1 VSESSPSVG
10 TIVVEAVQ
18 RRLPAEITRKHVTVA
33 LAVAVVAF
41 GAALR
46 FVGSNWDEGKHLHPD
61 DRFISSVADN
71 THWPG
76 AVNYFRVE
84 SSKLNPYNT
93 SQGQAYIYGTL
104 PLFATKLVAT
114 GLGDAGYGQLNI
126 VGRRLAAL
134 LDTLTI
140 VLVFFIA
147 LQLLD
152 GFGRLQALQGALLAA
167 LLYAFTV
174 TAIQHAHFFTT
185 DAWLVFFGTLTFYLA
200 LRVIRAGADEGSRR
214 LTPLLPLLGVALG
227 LTVACKVSGALIL
240 LPVVLALAGRSL
252 IIARWAGLPEAF
264 GRFAIALLTVGISA
278 YVAFRAVSPYV
289 FAHSSWI
296 DVTLN
301 QSFRDALDAQRRAAS
316 GAGLYPPAYQ
326 WLLSSPVWSP
336 LENLVVWQ
344 LGIPFGIAALV
355 GLAVLVV
362 RIGRTALRGIAER
375 GRELEPAVISKLTA
389 QAMVAGFTVLV
400 FLYFGTQF
408 VHSGRYLL
416 PMVPLLAVA
425 AAYGVV
431 VLTRD
436 HARLRLGVSAV
447 LVATTAL
454 YAVAFTHVYTEP
466 NSRLAATDWLNEHVP
481 SGATIAN
488 EHWDDPL
495 PVGGLWI
502 DPAATRSVPGA
513 YRGVVVPVFDADDP
527 TKLRKLY
534 DSLSG
539 ADYYVLSSPR
549 AWNTIGRLPDRFPLM
564 TRFYRELFAGRLG
577 FVRAEEFTSYPQ
589 LFGVELSDGGAEE
602 AFSVYDHPRVMIFR
616 RASALTFA
624 EFERTLCSRRLSPA
638 CD

>member
-1 VSESSPSVG
+1 M
-10 TIVVEAVQ
+10 VETLQ
-18 RRLPAEITRKHVTVA
+18 RRLPAELTRKHVAVGF
-33 LAVAVVAF
+33 AVAALVF

-61 DRFISSVADN
+61 DRYISSVADN

-76 AVNYFRVE
+76 ALTYFRVE
-84 SSKLNPYNT
+84 SSELNPYNT
-93 SQGQAYIYGTL
+93 PQGQAYIYGTL

-114 GLGDAGYGQLNI
+114 ALGDAGYGQLNI

-147 LQLLD
+147 MQLLD
-152 GFGRLQALQGALLAA
+152 GFGRRRALQGALLAA
-167 LLYAFTV
+167 LLYAFAV

-200 LRVIRAGADEGSRR
+200 LRVIRSGTDEGSRR
-214 LTPLLPLLGVALG
+214 LTPLLPLLGVAVG
-227 LTVACKVSGALIL
+227 VTVACKVSGGLIL

-252 IIARWAGLPEAF
+252 IIARWAGLQEALTRF
-264 GRFAIALLTVGISA
+264 GLALLTVGISA
-278 YVAFRAVSPYV
+278 YVAFRAASPYV

-296 DVTLN
+296 DLSLN
-301 QSFRDALDAQRRAAS
+301 QSFRDALDAQRQAAS

-326 WLLSSPVWSP
+326 WLLSTRAWSP

-355 GLAVLVV
+355 GLGMLAV
-362 RIGRTALRGIAER
+362 RIGKTGWGWIARR
-375 GRELEPAVISKLTA
+375 GRELEPAEISKLTA
-389 QAMVAGFTVLV
+389 QSMVLGLVLTV

-431 VLTRD
+431 ALMAE
-436 HARLRLGVSAV
+436 HGRLRIGVAAA

-466 NSRLAATDWLNEHVP
+466 NTRLAATDWLTEHVP
-481 SGATIAN
+481 AGATIAN

-502 DPAATRSVPGA
+502 DPATGKGLPGA
-513 YRGVVVPVFDADDP
+513 RRGVIVPVFDPDDAM
-527 TKLRKLY
+527 KARRLY

-539 ADYYVLSSPR
+539 VDYYVLSSPR

-564 TRFYRELFAGRLG
+564 TRFYRELFAERLG
-577 FVRAEEFTSYPQ
+577 FVRAKEFTSYPQ
-589 LFGVELSDGGAEE
+589 LFGVELKDGGAEE
-602 AFSVYDHPRVMIFR
+602 AFSVYDHPKVLIYRRVRPLRWPAFT
-616 RASALTFA
+616 A
-624 EFERTLCSRRLSPA
+624 TLCQRSTPLPA
-638 CD
+638 CRGHRP

>member
-1 VSESSPSVG
+1 MSESSPSVG
-10 TIVVEAVQ
+10 TIVAEAVQ
-18 RRLPAEITRKHVTVA
+18 RRLPAELNRKHV
-33 LAVAVVAF
+33 AVGLVVAALVF

-46 FVGSNWDEGKHLHPD
+46 FVGSGWDDGKHLHPD

-71 THWPG
+71 IHWPG
-76 AVNYFRVE
+76 AVGYFRVE
-84 SSKLNPYNT
+84 SSELNPYNT

-114 GLGDAGYGQLNI
+114 SFGDAGYGELNI

-140 VLVFFIA
+140 VLVFFVSIH
-147 LQLLD
+147 LLD
-152 GFGRLQALQGALLAA
+152 GYGRRRAVQGAILAS
-167 LLYAFTV
+167 LLYAFAV

-200 LRVIRAGADEGSRR
+200 LRAIRSGTDEGSRR

-227 LTVACKVSGALIL
+227 LTVACKVSGALTL
-240 LPVVLALAGRSL
+240 LPVLLALAGRSL
-252 IIARWAGLPEAF
+252 VIARWASPKEVW
-264 GRFAIALLTVGISA
+264 GRFAMALLTVGLTAYIS
-278 YVAFRAVSPYV
+278 FRAVSPYV

-301 QSFRDALDAQRRAAS
+301 QYFRDALNAQKEAAS
-316 GAGLYPPAYQ
+316 GAGLSPPAYQ
-326 WLLSSPVWSP
+326 WLLSPRGWSP

-344 LGIPFGIAALV
+344 LGIPLGIAALV
-355 GLAVLVV
+355 GLAVLVAH
-362 RIGRTALRGIAER
+362 IGITTHRWIAQR
-375 GRELEPAVISKLTA
+375 GRDLEPAEISKLTT
-389 QAMVAGFTVLV
+389 QGMVVGFALTV

-431 VLTRD
+431 ALTGE

-447 LVATTAL
+447 LVALTAM
-454 YAVAFTHVYTEP
+454 YAVAFMHVYIAP
-466 NSRLAATDWLNEHVP
+466 NTRLEATDWLNEHVP
-481 SGATIAN
+481 AGATIAN

-502 DPAATRSVPGA
+502 DPATGTGA
-513 YRGVVVPVFDADDP
+513 ANAHRGVIVPVFDPDDQ

-534 DSLSG
+534 DSLHST
-539 ADYYVLSSPR
+539 DYYVLSSPR

-564 TRFYRELFAGRLG
+564 TRFYQELFAGRLG
-577 FVRAEEFTSYPQ
+577 FARAKEFTSYPQ
-589 LFGVELSDGGAEE
+589 LFGVELKDGGAEE

-616 RASALTFA
+616 RASLLTWNK
-624 EFERTLCSRRLSPA
+624 FEGTLCPRRVPPA
-638 CD
+638 CG